1 MPLHSAAKRMHSSAY
16 FWTLNSDIW
25 PAAEMGRSG
34 FFASEKNGISRID
47 PPQSIWCGSASDDV
61 RLFGS
66 LPYLMD
72 LETTHRSGVG
82 VFQFVRCE
90 RGDNSLLISSDQV
103 RKCTGFDM
111 KHDNLLRLVDSN
123 VP

>member
-1 MPLHSAAKRMHSSAY
+1 MLAIRMKCALRIGSGKSAAKPLHSAAKRMHSSSY
-16 FWTLNSDIW
+16 FLTLNSDI
-25 PAAEMGRSG
+25 ALLRNGR
-34 FFASEKNGISRID
+34 ERLYRKRKEPHSRID
-47 PPQSIWCGSASDDV
+47 PPQSIWGGIASDDV

-90 RGDNSLLISSDQV
+90 RGDNSL
-103 RKCTGFDM
+103 
-111 KHDNLLRLVDSN
+111 
-123 VP
+123 